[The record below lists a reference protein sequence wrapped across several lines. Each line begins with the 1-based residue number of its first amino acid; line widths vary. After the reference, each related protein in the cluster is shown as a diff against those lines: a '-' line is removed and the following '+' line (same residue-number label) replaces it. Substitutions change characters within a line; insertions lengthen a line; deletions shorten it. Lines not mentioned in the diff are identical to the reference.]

1 MSQRLRGKVAFITGA
16 SSGIGAATAQR
27 FAAEGATVVLCA
39 RNADKLATVADRI
52 SATGGKVST
61 EVCDVG
67 DFDRYVQ
74 ALDSAAQRHGRLDV
88 LVNNAMYTGM
98 GTIAE
103 QPLHEW
109 QRNFRINADAVFVA
123 MQAAFRLMPR
133 TGGGSIVN
141 VSSIAGIR
149 AMGYMAAY
157 SASKAAM
164 IQLSAVAAIEGAP
177 LGIRVNTVIPGGVD
191 TGALRESYGGNEA
204 WARVT
209 AASIPAG
216 RFGRP
221 DELANAILFLASD
234 ESSYVTG
241 TSLCVDG
248 GKAVQAYMP
257 GPPEPPANA

>member
-1 MSQRLRGKVAFITGA
+1 MAERLRGKVAFLTGA

-39 RNADKLATVADRI
+39 RNADKLAQVAERI
-52 SATGGKVST
+52 ARAGGKTST
-61 EVCDVG
+61 AICDVG
-67 DFDRYVQ
+67 DFDRYVE
-74 ALDSAAQRHGRLDV
+74 ALDAAAQRHGRLDV

-98 GTIAE
+98 GLLAE
-103 QPLHEW
+103 QSLAEW
-109 QRNFRINADAVFVA
+109 QRNFRINTDAVFVS
-123 MQAAFRLMPR
+123 MQAAFRLMPP

-149 AMGYMAAY
+149 AASYMAAY

-177 LGIRVNTVIPGGVD
+177 LGIRVNTIIPGGVD
-191 TGALRESYGGNEA
+191 TEALRESYGGNEA
-204 WARVT
+204 WVRVST
-209 AASIPAG
+209 AAIPAG

-234 ESSYVTG
+234 EASYVTG
-241 TSLCVDG
+241 TSLSVDG
-248 GKAVQAYMP
+248 GKAVQAYFP
-257 GPPEPPANA
+257 GPPDPATNA

>member
-1 MSQRLRGKVAFITGA
+1 MGDRLRGKVAFITGA

-27 FAAEGATVVLCA
+27 FAAEGATVVVCA
-39 RNADKLATVADRI
+39 RRADKVAGVVERI
-52 SATGGKVST
+52 EANGGRAYA

-67 DFDRYVQ
+67 DFAAYTR
-74 ALDSAAQRHGRLDV
+74 ALEQTAERHGRLDV
-88 LVNNAMYTGM
+88 LVNNAMHTGM
-98 GTIAE
+98 GLIAD
-103 QPLHEW
+103 QSLADWHA
-109 QRNFRINADAVFVA
+109 NFRTNTDSVFVSI
-123 MQAAFRLMPR
+123 QAAFRLMPR
-133 TGGGSIVN
+133 HGGGSIVN

-177 LGIRVNTVIPGGVD
+177 LGIRVNTIVPGGID
-191 TGALRESYGGNEA
+191 TEALRESYGGNEPWIRA
-204 WARVT
+204 SE
-209 AASIPAG
+209 AAIPAG

-241 TSLCVDG
+241 TCLSVDG
-248 GKAVQAYMP
+248 GKAVHLHVP
-257 GPPEPPANA
+257 GPPPASTNG